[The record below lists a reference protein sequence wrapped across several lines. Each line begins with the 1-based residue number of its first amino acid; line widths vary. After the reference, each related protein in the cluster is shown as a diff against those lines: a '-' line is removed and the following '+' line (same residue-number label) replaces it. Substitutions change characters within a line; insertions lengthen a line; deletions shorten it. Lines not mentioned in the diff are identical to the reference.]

1 MPTYPAASG
10 ASGSETT
17 WQLTAGGG
25 GSSAVSGG
33 SAADGTGATSGLTQ
47 RSALREALRQTSKGV
62 KRAVGIP
69 SKAEKAA
76 GAAREASARSSPANS
91 GRAPPPPAPPPM
103 PRSATPPRPT
113 SPKPLPRAT
122 PPAKSRSSAAPADSD
137 VSEPRPGLGFSLG
150 KAIVCVVAVV
160 VCRALANAQPQAA
173 EAAPSGGK
181 KKARQGKKGPAP
193 KAGAGFKAP
202 AFWTRKDWACSPKA
216 KPPTLG
222 SVAPK
227 DPDAP
232 GVLQRKDWACSPKA
246 AAPVLSSQQQKKKKG
261 AGSAPPKLWERT
273 DWECSPK
280 LPPPPLAS
288 RDGP

>member
-1 MPTYPAASG
+1 
-10 ASGSETT
+10 
-17 WQLTAGGG
+17 
-25 GSSAVSGG
+25 
-33 SAADGTGATSGLTQ
+33 
-47 RSALREALRQTSKGV
+47 
-62 KRAVGIP
+62 
-69 SKAEKAA
+69 
-76 GAAREASARSSPANS
+76 
-91 GRAPPPPAPPPM
+91 M

-122 PPAKSRSSAAPADSD
+122 PPAKSRSSAAPAGSD

-232 GVLQRKDWACSPKA
+232 GFLQRKDWACSPKAKPPTLGSVAPKDPDAPGVLQRKDWACSPKA